1 MAWDKNKPGNSDKIR
16 LSAAT
21 IRGNFQAIEDDTLTI
36 PTKGIRLKKQTSD
49 PTPVSDTGFVY
60 TKLVDSV
67 PELFYEGYG
76 ASAGPVQITSGGEL
90 RTLGAIAYARVN
102 GAGVIQGTAKDL
114 TCAYASNV
122 YTYTLPA
129 GVASGSNYGAFVGII
144 SNGAT
149 IFSSIEVISATS
161 FKVRLFGRDGSATN
175 GAHSV
180 LVYEVV

>member
-1 MAWDKNKPGNSDKIR
+1 MGWNKNKPGNSDKIR

-36 PTKGIRLKKQTSD
+36 PMKGIRLKKQTSN
-49 PTPVSDTGFVY
+49 PTPVADNGFVY

-129 GVASGSNYGAFVGII
+129 GVASGSNYGVFVTLIGQVTKFCSVEI
-144 SNGAT
+144 N
-149 IFSSIEVISATS
+149 SATQ
-161 FKVRLFGRDGSATN
+161 FKVYQYASNQVATN